1 MRIVSKT
8 IEIYAELGKLARE
21 LLYLSRMQTTFTTSL
36 IEKIQTQLDVTTD
49 SLRGIVIALELEKDH
64 GIPVDAEEGFSA
76 LMGLGGM
83 LNTLA
88 DLRAR
93 VEQSSA
99 VLPSPN
105 ALGAELSAKA
115 AGLGKSLF
123 STLGFI
129 SAIEGEIT
137 KLAYERMDQIAA

>member
-1 MRIVSKT
+1 MRILFQV
-8 IEIYAELGKLARE
+8 IETYAGLKKLARE
-21 LLYLSRMQTTFTTSL
+21 LLYPSRMQTTFTTSL
-36 IEKIQTQLDVTTD
+36 IEKIQTQLDATTD
-49 SLRGIVIALELEKDH
+49 ALRGVVIALELEKAKA
-64 GIPVDAEEGFSA
+64 IPADAEEGFMV

-93 VEQSSA
+93 VEQTSA

-105 ALGAELSAKA
+105 ALGAEFSSKA
-115 AGLGKSLF
+115 AELGKSLF
-123 STLGFI
+123 ATLGYI